1 MTLFSSVTGPWRETS
16 RCFFVEVSRVRLDD
30 GAKIAATDADIT
42 EGTVL
47 GG

>member
-1 MTLFSSVTGPWRETS
+1 
-16 RCFFVEVSRVRLDD
+16 VRLDD
-30 GAKIAATDADIT
+30 GAKIAATDAGIA